1 MFPIL
6 HHYEISPFSQK
17 VRAILA
23 LKRIAYHAV
32 RVPAVMP
39 KPDLVALTGGY
50 RRVPVLQMG
59 NHVYCDTALIARVL
73 ERIQPEP
80 TLYPTAAAE
89 LLAEWADTTLFSA
102 AAPLCFQPT
111 RPEVLGELLTPD
123 ELGKMLEDRAAM
135 QGDARRRFLPPK
147 AARAHLRV
155 YLQRIEALLA
165 ERDYLCGDAP
175 CIADF
180 SVYHC
185 LWLVST
191 LVPET
196 LAAFEGAARFVAR
209 MDAIPPVTPDV
220 LPSSEA
226 IEICRRAS
234 HREGPVSG
242 QLASSAPGSDSAS
255 SAVSGELRA
264 GQPVCVRAAD
274 YGRDPIEGR
283 FVGSTAHDIAIQ
295 RDDERAGTVIVHFPH
310 VGYEVRAQ

>member
-6 HHYEISPFSQK
+6 HHYEISPFSHK
-17 VRAILA
+17 VRSILSY
-23 LKRIAYHAV
+23 KRIAYHAV

-80 TLYPTAAAE
+80 TLYPSPAAE
-89 LLAEWADTTLFSA
+89 ILAEWADTALFSA

-111 RPEVLGELLTPD
+111 RPEVLGELLSPE

-135 QGDARRRFLPPK
+135 QADARRRFLPPK
-147 AARAHLRV
+147 AAYAHLRS
-155 YLQRIEALLA
+155 YLQRIESLLA
-165 ERDYLCGDAP
+165 ANDYLCGTAP
-175 CIADF
+175 SVADF

-185 LWLVST
+185 LWFVGT

-196 LAAFEGAARFVAR
+196 LEPFELAARFVAR
-209 MDAIPPVTPDV
+209 MNAIEPVTPDA

-226 IEICRRAS
+226 LEICRRAS

-242 QLASSAPGSDSAS
+242 QFVSAAPGPDST
-255 SAVSGELRA
+255 SAAVNREPRA
-264 GQPVCVRAAD
+264 GQRVLVRATD
-274 YGRDPIEGR
+274 YGRDPVEGR
-283 FVGSTAHDIAIQ
+283 FIGSTPHDFALE
-295 RDDERAGTVIVHFPH
+295 REDARAGTVIVHFPH
-310 VGYEVRAQ
+310 VGYEVRTQ